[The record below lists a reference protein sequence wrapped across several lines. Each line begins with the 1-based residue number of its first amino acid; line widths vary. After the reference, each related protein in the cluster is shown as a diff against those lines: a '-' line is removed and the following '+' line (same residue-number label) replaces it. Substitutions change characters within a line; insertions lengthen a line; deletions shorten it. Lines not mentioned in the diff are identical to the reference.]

1 MLKSKRGIS
10 GVVATILIVLLAVVA
25 VSIVWVVLR
34 PAITES
40 AEKINTKC
48 LEVDMSLDKCTTD
61 GNVTVT
67 LNSGDI
73 TKLKIAFYDT
83 KGDSID
89 DIKEVTRISVPH
101 VPSELER
108 ETYKYSLSKSAAS
121 ANIATF
127 VKSGTEGEDA
137 TCGFILVNPQPCV

>member
-1 MLKSKRGIS
+1 MLKNKRGIS
-10 GVVATILIVLLAVVA
+10 AVVATILIVLLAVVA
-25 VSIVWVVLR
+25 VSIVWAVLR
-34 PAITES
+34 PAITKS

-48 LEVDMSLDKCTTD
+48 LEVDLSLDKCTTD
-61 GNVTVT
+61 GNITVT
-67 LNSGDI
+67 LNSGNI

-89 DIKEVTRISVPH
+89 NIKEVTEISVPP

-127 VKSGTEGEDA
+127 VGLGTEGEEI
-137 TCGFILVNPQPCV
+137 TCGFVLVNPQPCV